1 MSTKSHEMD
10 MTHGGLAL
18 KILVFALPL
27 MLSGILQALFNA
39 ADVVVVG
46 RFSGSESLAAVGSAS
61 SLGNLLL
68 NLFIGFSV
76 STNILVA
83 RAYGAK
89 NQREIDLTV
98 HTSMLVGVIGG
109 ILVGT
114 LGIFL
119 SRNVLLLMGTPD
131 DVIDLSVIYFN
142 VCMIGEP
149 AILIYNFGSAIM
161 RAIGDTRRPLYI
173 ITLSGAL
180 NVILNLI
187 FVIVFKLGVLGVA
200 LATVI
205 SQYLSA
211 VLIVICL
218 IKSKTAIKLDLKKL
232 GIDKKVLVKI
242 IKIGLPSGL
251 QGIVFS
257 LSNIV
262 LQSAVNSFGSATMA
276 GSAAAANIEGFIYV
290 AMNAFYQAAMTFT
303 GQNAGAN
310 KYNRVKKSFFI
321 SMLYVTIAGLL
332 LGNGAYL
339 LINPLL
345 GLYTDSAAALAE
357 GAKRAL
363 CVMPLYFL
371 CGAQEVVVGCI
382 RGLGY
387 SVVPMIV
394 SLIGACGLRLVWVFT
409 VFKMHRSLIV
419 LFLSY
424 PITWTI
430 ILIAHCI
437 YLYFVYNKSAHQSNE
452 NIRPAS

>member
-10 MTHGGLAL
+10 MTSGGLAG
-18 KILVFALPL
+18 KILIFALPL

-46 RFSGSESLAAVGSAS
+46 RFTGSEALAAVGSAG

-89 NQREIDLTV
+89 NRQEIDQTV
-98 HTSMLVGVIGG
+98 HTSMLVSVIGG
-109 ILVGT
+109 VLVGA

-119 SRNVLLLMGTPD
+119 SKDVLLLMGTPD
-131 DVIDLSVIYFN
+131 DVIDLSVVYFN
-142 VCMIGEP
+142 VCMLGEP
-149 AILIYNFGSAIM
+149 AILIYNFGSAIL
-161 RAIGDTRRPLYI
+161 RAVGDTRRPLYI
-173 ITLSGAL
+173 ITLSGIL
-180 NVILNLI
+180 NVVLNLI
-187 FVIVFKLGVLGVA
+187 FVICFKLGVLGVA
-200 LATVI
+200 LATI
-205 SQYLSA
+205 TSQYLSA
-211 VLIVICL
+211 ILIVIYL
-218 IKSKTAIKLDLKKL
+218 MKSKSSIKLDIKKL
-232 GIDKKVLVKI
+232 AISKKILVKI
-242 IKIGLPSGL
+242 IQIGLPSGL

-262 LQSAVNSFGSATMA
+262 LQSAINSFGSATMA
-276 GSAAAANIEGFIYV
+276 GCAAASNIEGFIYV
-290 AMNAFYQAAMTFT
+290 AMNAFYQSAMTFT

-310 KYNRVKKSFFI
+310 KYDRVKKSFFI
-321 SMLYVTIAGLL
+321 SMLYVTIAGLI
-332 LGNGAYL
+332 LGNVTYL
-339 LINPLL
+339 FINPLL

-363 CVMPLYFL
+363 CVLPLYFL

-409 VFKMHRSLIV
+409 IFKMHRSLIT

-424 PITWTI
+424 PITWAI
-430 ILIAHCI
+430 ILVAHCI
-437 YLYFVYNKSAHQSNE
+437 YLYFVYTKSAK
-452 NIRPAS
+452 AAY

>member
-10 MTHGGLAL
+10 MTHGGLAG
-18 KILVFALPL
+18 KILIFALPL
-27 MLSGILQALFNA
+27 MLSGVLQALFNA

-46 RFSGSESLAAVGSAS
+46 RFSGSESLAAVGSAG

-89 NQREIDLTV
+89 NQREIDLTI
-98 HTSMLVGVIGG
+98 HTSMLVSVIGG
-109 ILVGT
+109 ILVGA

-119 SRNVLLLMGTPD
+119 SKDVLLLMGTPD

-149 AILIYNFGSAIM
+149 AILVYNFGSAIL
-161 RAIGDTRRPLYI
+161 RAVGDTKRPLYI
-173 ITLSGAL
+173 ITLSGIL
-180 NVILNLI
+180 NVVLNLI
-187 FVIVFKLGVLGVA
+187 FVIYCGLGVLGVA
-200 LATVI
+200 LATII

-211 VLIVICL
+211 VLIVVCL
-218 IKSKTAIKLDLKKL
+218 MKSKTSIKLDFKKL
-232 GIDKKVLVKI
+232 GIDKKVLIKI
-242 IKIGLPSGL
+242 VKIGLPSGL

-262 LQSAVNSFGSATMA
+262 LQSAINSFGSATMA
-276 GSAAAANIEGFIYV
+276 GCAAAANIESFIYI
-290 AMNAFYQAAMTFT
+290 AMNAFYQSTMTFT

-310 KYNRVKKSFFI
+310 KYDRVKKSFFI
-321 SMLYVTIAGLL
+321 SMLYVTIAGIL
-332 LGNGAYL
+332 LGNLAYVF
-339 LINPLL
+339 INPLL
-345 GLYTDSAAALAE
+345 KLYTDSASALAE
-357 GAKRAL
+357 GARRAL
-363 CVMPLYFL
+363 CVLPLYFL

-409 VFKMHRSLIV
+409 IFKMHRSLIT

-424 PITWTI
+424 PITWII

-437 YLYFVYNKSAHQSNE
+437 YLYFVYKKSAQSS
-452 NIRPAS
+452 I